1 MSVYL
6 GAHSPATHTATAV
19 SGDLR
24 QNIKTNLVEIFNG
37 TGWTPVTQGWVESES
52 LVDSVAHAVD
62 TIGMYIEEDYS
73 DNITIQDAY
82 AEWLAATERFLVV
95 LAMAEK

>member
-24 QNIKTNLVEIFNG
+24 QNIATNLVEIYNG
-37 TGWTPVTQGWVESES
+37 TGWTPVTQGWVETETLSET
-52 LVDSVAHAVD
+52 VEHAVD
-62 TIGMYIEEDYS
+62 KIAMYIEEDHA
-73 DNITIQDAY
+73 NNATIQDAY
-82 AEWLAATERFLVV
+82 AEWSAATERFRVV
-95 LAMAEK
+95 LTMAEK

>member
-37 TGWTPVTQGWVESES
+37 TGWTPVTQGWVEQETLAES
-52 LVDSVAHAVD
+52 VEHVVDK
-62 TIGMYIEEDYS
+62 IGSYIEEDHA
-73 DNITIQDAY
+73 DNVTIQDAY
-82 AEWLAATERFLVV
+82 QEWLAATERFRVV
-95 LAMAEK
+95 LTMAEK